1 MYRVEIAKA
10 ARRWRTWVMAAG
22 FVAIPTLIV
31 VALVLTSEPPEP
43 GEGPPFLRLVE
54 INGVFASLVGLSVIQ
69 PFFLPLATG
78 LLAGDA
84 IAGESSAGTLRYLL
98 VRPVGRVRLL
108 GVKYASV
115 VTQVVAAIVIVAL
128 TGLAVGGLA
137 YGIGPLPTL
146 SGTTLA
152 VGPALLRVAG
162 AGLYLALG
170 MAGLVAI
177 GLLFSTLTDSG
188 PGATA
193 ATVGTYIV
201 MQVLDALPALRIIH
215 PYLLSHNAVAFADL
229 FRSPVALDG
238 ITRGVIVDAGY
249 ILVFGALTLALFSR
263 KDVTS

>member
-1 MYRVEIAKA
+1 MFGVEIAKA
-10 ARRWRTWVMAAG
+10 TRRWRTWILAAG

-31 VALVLTSEPPEP
+31 VALVLTSEQPEP

-54 INGVFASLVGLSVIQ
+54 INGVFASLVGLTVIQ

-98 VRPVGRVRLL
+98 VRPVGRMHLV

-115 VTQVVAAIVIVAL
+115 VIQVIAAIAIVAL
-128 TGLAVGGLA
+128 TGLAAGGLA

-152 VGPALLRVAG
+152 VGPALLRIAG
-162 AGLYLALG
+162 AGLYLGLG

-177 GLLFSTLTDSG
+177 GLLFSMLTDSG

-193 ATVGTYIV
+193 ATVGVYIV
-201 MQVLDALPALRIIH
+201 MQVLDALPALRIVH
-215 PYLLSHNAVAFADL
+215 PYLLSHHALAFIDL
-229 FRSPVALDG
+229 FRSPIALGG
-238 ITRGVIVDAGY
+238 IARGLIVDAVY
-249 ILVFGALTLALFSR
+249 ILVFLALTAVLFSR

>member
-1 MYRVEIAKA
+1 MFRVEMAKA
-10 ARRWRTWVMAAG
+10 ARRWRTWVLAAG

-108 GVKYASV
+108 GFKYVSV
-115 VTQVVAAIVIVAL
+115 VTQVVAAVVIVAL

-162 AGLYLALG
+162 AGLYIALG

-193 ATVGTYIV
+193 ATVGIYIV
-201 MQVLDALPALRIIH
+201 MEVLDALPALRIIH
-215 PYLLSHNAVAFADL
+215 PYLLSHHAMAFADL
-229 FRSPVALDG
+229 FRSPIALDG
-238 ITRGVIVDAGY
+238 IARGVVVDAGY
-249 ILVFGALTLALFSR
+249 ILVFFALTAMLFSR

>member
-1 MYRVEIAKA
+1 MYRVEMAKA
-10 ARRWRTWVMAAG
+10 VRRWRTWILGAG

-31 VALVLTSEPPEP
+31 VALVLTSDPPEP

-98 VRPVGRVRLL
+98 VRPVGRIRLL
-108 GVKYASV
+108 LVKYASV

-128 TGLAVGGLA
+128 TGLAAGGLA

-152 VGPALLRVAG
+152 VGPALLRIVG
-162 AGLYLALG
+162 AGLYVALG
-170 MAGLVAI
+170 MAGLIAI
-177 GLLFSTLTDSG
+177 GLLFSSLTDSG

-193 ATVGTYIV
+193 GTVGAYIV
-201 MQVLDALPALRIIH
+201 MQVLDALPALRIVH
-215 PYLLSHNAVAFADL
+215 PYLLSHYAMAFADL
-229 FRSPVALDG
+229 FRSPIALDG

-249 ILVFGALTLALFSR
+249 ILFFLALTVLVFSR

>member
-1 MYRVEIAKA
+1 MYRVEMAKA
-10 ARRWRTWVMAAG
+10 VRRWRTWILGAG

-31 VALVLTSEPPEP
+31 VALVLTSDPPEP

-98 VRPVGRVRLL
+98 VRPVGRIRLL
-108 GVKYASV
+108 LVKYASV

-152 VGPALLRVAG
+152 VGPALLRIVG
-162 AGLYLALG
+162 AGLYVALG
-170 MAGLVAI
+170 MAGLIAI
-177 GLLFSTLTDSG
+177 GLLFSSLTDSG

-193 ATVGTYIV
+193 GTVGAYIV
-201 MQVLDALPALRIIH
+201 MQVLDALPALRIVH
-215 PYLLSHNAVAFADL
+215 PYLLSHYAMAFADL
-229 FRSPVALDG
+229 FRSPIALDG
-238 ITRGVIVDAGY
+238 ITRGVIVDSGY
-249 ILVFGALTLALFSR
+249 ILFFLALTALVFSR